1 MNKTIL
7 AMILAAFCSSG
18 WWAGAMFN
26 HPAAWVPAVIS
37 SLGML
42 IWIIYETCDTL
53 DKLDL

>member
-1 MNKTIL
+1 
-7 AMILAAFCSSG
+7 MILAAFCSSG